1 MAARQRKTS
10 IGDDVSAESAEAV
23 PEPEALA
30 TVQAPPGVPV
40 DKVTVSPQG
49 DMLEITYSRSWELA
63 VVQYEKMS
71 LFTSIKRNVPVDSD
85 LSAVGEEIS
94 DQLNEIQGT
103 DLTWARSMTNNK
115 GSLITRILP

>member
-30 TVQAPPGVPV
+30 TVQALPGVPV